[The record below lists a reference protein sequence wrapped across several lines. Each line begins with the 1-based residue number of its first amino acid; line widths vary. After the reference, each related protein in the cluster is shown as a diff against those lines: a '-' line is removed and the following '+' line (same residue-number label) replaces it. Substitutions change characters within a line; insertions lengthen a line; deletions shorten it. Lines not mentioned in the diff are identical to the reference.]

1 MRNFISPTYITL
13 DCVIENPH
21 DWPSTRSSGGD
32 GVAIQTERLRDAE
45 PARPPCA
52 RGATMTVNTHRPPR
66 EGETGGKDVLTQ
78 LTSVDGVMQSPGP
91 TDVPFIKYRGW
102 IMDFDAGPEGDR
114 FKLEE
119 ASAEP
124 SANDD
129 RGRFERW
136 QRRSRCA
143 R

>member
-1 MRNFISPTYITL
+1 
-13 DCVIENPH
+13 
-21 DWPSTRSSGGD
+21 
-32 GVAIQTERLRDAE
+32 
-45 PARPPCA
+45 
-52 RGATMTVNTHRPPR
+52 MTVNTHRPPR
-66 EGETGGKDVLTQ
+66 EGETAGKDVLTQ

-91 TDVPFIKYRGW
+91 TDVPFIKYRGQ

-124 SANDD
+124 STNDD
-129 RGRFERW
+129 RGRFARW
-136 QRRSRCA
+136 QRRSRCV

>member
-1 MRNFISPTYITL
+1 M
-13 DCVIENPH
+13 
-21 DWPSTRSSGGD
+21 
-32 GVAIQTERLRDAE
+32 
-45 PARPPCA
+45 
-52 RGATMTVNTHRPPR
+52 
-66 EGETGGKDVLTQ
+66 GKIVLAQ
-78 LTSVDGVMQSPGP
+78 LTSVDGVMQSLGP
-91 TDVPFIKYRGW
+91 TDVPFKHRGW
-102 IMDFDAGPEGDR
+102 IMDFDARPEGDR

-129 RGRFERW
+129 RGRFEQW